1 MGGAMAA
8 RSRRFELGRP
18 RRLLGRLITH
28 AERGEAAGAT
38 SWVACLGG
46 CGSAARMGGA
56 GVIRGLTVVSR
67 WARRWRYISA
77 RGLGQA

>member
-18 RRLLGRLITH
+18 RRLLGRLIPTLS
-28 AERGEAAGAT
+28 EARRRVPRPG
-38 SWVACLGG
+38 SPVGG